1 MKTLIYESW
10 VIDYDD
16 ILTREIFKDVI
27 SGPQHCGCGHC
38 ENFILARDQVYPES
52 LKKMLGRLGIS
63 AEKEAEI
70 CYFCRLSPGWH
81 LYKGWFHFI
90 GTIKEKSPSDELL
103 IYKQVPD
110 ELDFAWCFSGKQH
123 LIPKAFGR
131 NPVVQLDWI
140 GKVPWVIDTEEPT

>member
-10 VIDYDD
+10 VIEYDD
-16 ILTREIFKDVI
+16 VLTRNIYNDLIGGAEN
-27 SGPQHCGCGHC
+27 CGCELC
-38 ENFILARDQVYPES
+38 RNFSHARRSVYS
-52 LKKMLGRLGIS
+52 DCLKKMLGQLCIS
-63 AEKEAEI
+63 AEKEAEL
-70 CYFCRLSPGWH
+70 CYFYRLSPGWH

-90 GTIKEKSPSDELL
+90 GTIKEKPPSDELL

-110 ELDFAWCFSGKQH
+110 ELDFAWSFSSKQD

-140 GKVPWVIDTEEPT
+140 GKVPWVIDTEEPM